1 MLKKL
6 SGFFVVILLVFTACS
21 GGRDKKITEIKDLE
35 SRLLKDSTS
44 AKDEVAAYNLQVAY
58 TDFSDKYPE
67 DAEAPEYLFKA
78 ANLSIGLGWGE
89 SAINILNKFIDV
101 YPQHANTPEA
111 VFYKAFVYDNQLN
124 DDVKA
129 GEVYREYLEKY
140 PNHEYAASADA
151 SIKNLGKS
159 DEDLVRE
166 FEAKLN
172 ADSTQSVSVVEK

>member
-1 MLKKL
+1 MIKKL
-6 SGFFVVILLVFTACS
+6 TGFFLIVLLAFTACS
-21 GGRDKKITEIKDLE
+21 GGRDKKIAEIKDLE
-35 SRLLKDSTS
+35 NRLLKDSTS

-58 TDFSDKYPE
+58 TDFSEKYPQ

-89 SAINILNKFIDV
+89 SAINILTKFIDT
-101 YPQHANTPEA
+101 YPQHARTPEA
-111 VFYKAFVYDNQLN
+111 LFYKAFVYDNQLN

-129 GEVYREYLEKY
+129 GEAYRLYLEKY
-140 PNHEYAASADA
+140 PKHEYASSAEA

-172 ADSTQSVSVVEK
+172 ADTTQSASVNAK

>member
-1 MLKKL
+1 MLRKL
-6 SGFFVVILLVFTACS
+6 PGFFVVALLVFTACS
-21 GGRDKKITEIKDLE
+21 GGRDKKIAEIKDLE
-35 SRLLKDSTS
+35 SRLLKDSTA

-58 TDFSDKYPE
+58 TDFSERYPD
-67 DAEAPEYLFKA
+67 DAEAPEYLFKS

-101 YPQHANTPEA
+101 YPQHTRTPEA
-111 VFYKAFVYDNQLN
+111 LFYKAFVYDNQLN

-129 GEVYREYLEKY
+129 GEVYRQYLEKY
-140 PNHEYAASADA
+140 PTHDYVTSAEA

-166 FEAKLN
+166 FEAKMA
-172 ADSTQSVSVVEK
+172 ADSTQSASVETK